1 MYNNYGLSDDMKK
14 KKEIRLDNYFR
25 FKNSDTIVVGC
36 SGGPDSMA
44 LMDMLLKIRE
54 KYSLKI
60 ICAHVNHNV
69 RKDSVIEEE
78 YVRSYAK
85 SNHLIF
91 EGMIIEKYGDDNFEN
106 EARNIRYNFFESLI
120 RKYHAEYLMTA
131 HHGDDLIETI
141 LMRIVRG
148 SNLSGY
154 SGFKEIV
161 DMDFYKL
168 VRPLIH
174 FTKEELIEYNKNNHV
189 KYFIDASNFNTL
201 YTRNRYRKDILPF
214 LKKEDK
220 NVHQKFLKFNH
231 TLQEVNKFVS
241 KERDK
246 ALKNILDHGKM
257 DISKCLELDSFL
269 QREILYYLMSEFY
282 QDDLIL
288 IHDKHIDLVYNII
301 TSRKSNISANLPNE
315 VEAVKSY
322 NYFFLRR
329 EMEELTKYEIELD
342 DKVVLPNGHSIRT
355 IKESEDTSNFT
366 CRLSSSDIS
375 LPLIVRTRKMGDK
388 IALKGCTGSR
398 KIKDIFID
406 SKVDIYDRDMWP
418 IVEDSLGR
426 VVWIPGLKK
435 SKFDKKKNE
444 FYDIILKYR

>member
-14 KKEIRLDNYFR
+14 EKEIRLDNYFK
-25 FKNSDTIVVGC
+25 FNKNDIIVVGC

-44 LMDMLLKIRE
+44 LMDMLLKVRDA
-54 KYSLKI
+54 YSLKI

-69 RKDSVIEEE
+69 RHESVMEEE
-78 YVRSYAK
+78 YVRGYAK
-85 SNHLIF
+85 SNNVIF
-91 EGMIIEKYGDDNFEN
+91 EGMTIEKYGDDNFEN
-106 EARNIRYNFFESLI
+106 EARNIRYHFFEEIIL
-120 RKYHAEYLMTA
+120 KYNAGYLMTA
-131 HHGDDLIETI
+131 HHGDDLIETV

-154 SGFKEIV
+154 SGFREVV

-174 FTKEELIEYNKNNHV
+174 FTKEELIEYDKINHV
-189 KYFIDASNFNTL
+189 KYFIDASNSSSL
-201 YTRNRYRKDILPF
+201 YTRNRYRKEILPF

-220 NVHQKFLKFNH
+220 NVHNKFLKFNN
-231 TLQEVNKFVS
+231 TLLEVNKFVC
-241 KERDK
+241 KERDRAIK
-246 ALKNILDHGKM
+246 KVVDNGRVV
-257 DISKCLELDSFL
+257 ISKYLEEDSFI
-269 QREILYYLMSEFY
+269 QKEILYYLMSEFY

-288 IHDKHIDLVYNII
+288 INDKHIDLVYNII
-301 TSRKSNISANLPNE
+301 NSRKSNVSVNLPNE

-322 NYFFLRR
+322 DYFFLRK
-329 EMEELTKYEIELD
+329 EMEELTKYEIELGEA
-342 DKVVLPNGHSIRT
+342 VSLPNGHSIKS
-355 IKESEDTSNFT
+355 IKKSDDNSNNT
-366 CRLSSSDIS
+366 CRLSSNEVI

-388 IALKGCTGSR
+388 IILKGCSGTK

-406 SKVDIYDRDMWP
+406 SKINIQERDIWP

-426 VVWIPGLKK
+426 IVWIPGLKK
-435 SKFDKKKNE
+435 SKFDKKINE